1 MMDIPDSTCEDQN
14 GKLEIHPVNG
24 FKQCSMETVPQK
36 GVLMPSNSVSWKL
49 YSHKG
54 VLQEE
59 LKLVSWRLRERE
71 INCLE
76 NPEKCF
82 LPFQDWD
89 LHLLHF
95 LASSAP

>member
-1 MMDIPDSTCEDQN
+1 MMDIPDSTCEDRN
-14 GKLEIHPVNG
+14 GKLEIHPGDG
-24 FKQCSMETVPQK
+24 FKQCSMETIPQK

-49 YSHKG
+49 YSSKG

-82 LPFQDWD
+82 LPFQD
-89 LHLLHF
+89 
-95 LASSAP
+95 